1 MGNQFVGSRVERFD
15 MIVGIEE
22 KTLVAAHEQQLPL
35 RIGEDADD
43 ARGLADVDA
52 LQLLEFITHEHKDT
66 SRPDGIESVID
77 HRRVADAERAV
88 DLRLAIVDVEGIVA
102 LVVDVMPDLMDVP
115 DVQLPCPFDAFRQ
128 SMVDKLSFGITR
140 KKTELS

>member
-52 LQLLEFITHEHKDT
+52 L
-66 SRPDGIESVID
+66 
-77 HRRVADAERAV
+77 
-88 DLRLAIVDVEGIVA
+88 
-102 LVVDVMPDLMDVP
+102 
-115 DVQLPCPFDAFRQ
+115 
-128 SMVDKLSFGITR
+128 
-140 KKTELS
+140 